1 MEVFPKLT
9 IQPCPFS
16 YLTGSYQA
24 SFVIALSI
32 LTSNTAG
39 QTKKMLTSGIIWFG
53 ACVSNISS
61 PFFWKAN
68 QSPGYR
74 LGIGSILVAN
84 CLETLMFVLFF
95 VLLRRENHRRD
106 ARQAAKLASGEV
118 DIDANE
124 TTFQDMTDIQNPNFR
139 YVY

>member
-1 MEVFPKLT
+1 
-9 IQPCPFS
+9 
-16 YLTGSYQA
+16 
-24 SFVIALSI
+24 
-32 LTSNTAG
+32 
-39 QTKKMLTSGIIWFG
+39 MLTSGIIWFG

-68 QSPGYR
+68 QSPGYK

-95 VLLRRENHRRD
+95 VLLRRENHKRD
-106 ARQAAKLASGEV
+106 AAQAARAASGEV
-118 DIDANE
+118 DDEQNGNDTA
-124 TTFQDMTDIQNPNFR
+124 FQDLTDIQNPNFR